1 MIKQSFLTA
10 IMFLG
15 ISAGVS
21 AADFQNIT
29 PETYPVYWQQGEQFK
44 SNGNQEKP
52 DLFGRQW
59 RKATTNCI
67 SIVTPRMM
75 VSYLAFSHQK
85 RLLELPVD
93 LEQIFEKY
101 NNLIYVTTW
110 TPFMRDGGLF
120 GSGVAIAPQIQ
131 TQRLVIDKDGVL
143 IRPTEMPL
151 ELYEL
156 MPHSFGLKY
165 YAFPREVILNTPYTI
180 RYITGYGD
188 ILDMEVTA
196 EKVDSLID
204 DELHF
209 YNAQ

>member
-1 MIKQSFLTA
+1 
-10 IMFLG
+10 
-15 ISAGVS
+15 
-21 AADFQNIT
+21 
-29 PETYPVYWQQGEQFK
+29 
-44 SNGNQEKP
+44 
-52 DLFGRQW
+52 
-59 RKATTNCI
+59 
-67 SIVTPRMM
+67 
-75 VSYLAFSHQK
+75 
-85 RLLELPVD
+85 
-93 LEQIFEKY
+93 
-101 NNLIYVTTW
+101 
-110 TPFMRDGGLF
+110 
-120 GSGVAIAPQIQ
+120 
-131 TQRLVIDKDGVL
+131 
-143 IRPTEMPL
+143 MPL